1 MSEELRT
8 LPLINT
14 LPKKDGG
21 KKYGMR
27 KGTPIEKGVIINEER
42 LSNSLNNL
50 KKKMNYYTA
59 YPDLFVD
66 EVLTP
71 TDSSFS
77 LLFTQRVI
85 LRSLIRFTS
94 IHITAARG
102 FSKTFI
108 AVLAFFIKC
117 IIQPGSKLAITAPSK
132 QQAEGIAKEKINDIL
147 TRFPILSKELAKEP
161 TIARGNVKVE
171 FKNGSVIEITA
182 ALETTRG
189 RRFHGL
195 LVDELRDQDGD
206 SVNRILLPTLS
217 DTRKT
222 VGLEKINPFEPG
234 NSEIFTTSASSKSSY
249 NYEKL
254 VDLLARSIYMP
265 KDVIVLGI
273 DWRVPVKEGLI
284 GEDFVM
290 GMKTD
295 PTFKEAD
302 FAREYLSIYTSES
315 EESWFNFD
323 KMNRHRR
330 IINAEWSAKLR
341 KDLDFFYLFSVD
353 TGRFHDQS
361 VVFIFKVLNSNG
373 TLKARIVNIIVLGRT
388 AESRVFST
396 QAADLKELIRA
407 FDPIEVVIDTNGL
420 GVGLADQ
427 MIQTQVSMDGTV
439 LPPFGF
445 FNDDEYKKIQ
455 PKEASQIL
463 YSFKATQALNREM
476 HSNAFTRINSGNVD
490 FLIKEQEARRKLMAT
505 QRGQKMSLTE
515 RTKILMPY
523 EMTSKL
529 FEEMGNLRL
538 KRTGSAMDI
547 VLEQIN
553 SRFPKDKF
561 SALEMGLYRIKVREE
576 ELSKRQRRYSNRKR
590 SLVFYSGR

>member
-14 LPKKDGG
+14 LPKKGGG

-42 LSNSLNNL
+42 LKNSLNNL
-50 KKKMNYYTA
+50 EKKMNYYTA

-77 LLFTQRVI
+77 LLFTQRII

-117 IIQPGSKLAITAPSK
+117 IIQPGSRLAITAPSK

-284 GEDFVM
+284 SEDFVM

-361 VVFIFKVLNSNG
+361 VVFVFKVLNSNG
-373 TLKARIVNIIVLGRT
+373 TLKARIVNIIVLGKT
-388 AESRVFST
+388 AESRVFSA

-427 MIQTQVSMDGTV
+427 MIQTQVSMDGTI
-439 LPPFGF
+439 LPPLGF
-445 FNDDEYKKIQ
+445 FNDDEYRKIQ
-455 PKEASQIL
+455 PKEAAQIL

-547 VLEQIN
+547 ILEQIN

-561 SALEMGLYRIKVREE
+561 SALEMGLYRIKIKEE
-576 ELSKRQRRYSNRKR
+576 ELAKRQRRYGNKKR

>member
-1 MSEELRT
+1 M
-8 LPLINT
+8 NT
-14 LPKKDGG
+14 LPKKGG
-21 KKYGMR
+21 TKKHGVR
-27 KGTPIEKGVIINEER
+27 KGTIIEKGVIINEER
-42 LSNSLNNL
+42 LSGSLNNL
-50 KKKMNYYTA
+50 KKKLSFYSA

-71 TDSSFS
+71 TDSNFS

-85 LRSLIRFTS
+85 LRSLIRYNS

-117 IIQPGSKLAITAPSK
+117 IIQPGSRLAITAPSK

-147 TRFPILSKELAKEP
+147 TRFPILSKELKQEP
-161 TIARGNVKVE
+161 TIARGNVRVV

-222 VGLEKINPFEPG
+222 AGLEQINPFEPG

-273 DWRVPVKEGLI
+273 DWRVPVVEGLI

-323 KMNRHRR
+323 KMNKHRR
-330 IINAEWSAKLR
+330 IINSEWSGKYR
-341 KDLDFFYLFSVD
+341 KDLDIFYLFSVD
-353 TGRFHDQS
+353 MGRFNDQS
-361 VVFIFKVLNSNG
+361 VCFVFKVINSNG
-373 TLKARIVNIIVLGRT
+373 ILKARIVNIFVLGRT
-388 AESRVFST
+388 PESRQFSV

-407 FDPIEVVIDTNGL
+407 FDPVEVVIDTNGL

-427 MIQTQVSMDGTV
+427 MILSQVARDGSI
-439 LPPFGF
+439 LPPLAFS
-445 FNDDEYKKIQ
+445 NDDEYRKIQ
-455 PKEASQIL
+455 PKDAPQIL

-505 QRGQKMSLTE
+505 KRGQKMSLTE

-523 EMTSKL
+523 EMTTKL

-538 KRTGSAMDI
+538 KRTGSALDI

-553 SRFPKDKF
+553 TRFPKDKF
-561 SALEMGLYRIKVREE
+561 SALEMGLYRIKMMEE
-576 ELSKRQRRYSNRKR
+576 EHAKKRRRSSARGR
-590 SLVFYSGR
+590 SLVFYNGR

>member
-14 LPKKDGG
+14 LPKKGGG

-42 LSNSLNNL
+42 LKNSLNNL
-50 KKKMNYYTA
+50 EKKMNYYTA

-117 IIQPGSKLAITAPSK
+117 IIQPGSRLAITAPSK

-284 GEDFVM
+284 SEDFVM

-341 KDLDFFYLFSVD
+341 KDLNFFYLFSVD

-373 TLKARIVNIIVLGRT
+373 ILKARIVNIIVLGKT
-388 AESRVFST
+388 AESRVFSA

-427 MIQTQVSMDGTV
+427 MIQSQVSMDGTI
-439 LPPFGF
+439 LPPLGF
-445 FNDDEYKKIQ
+445 FNDDEYKRIQ
-455 PKEASQIL
+455 PKEAAQIL

-505 QRGQKMSLTE
+505 KRGQKMSLTE

-561 SALEMGLYRIKVREE
+561 SALEMGLYRIKIKEE
-576 ELSKRQRRYSNRKR
+576 ELAKRQRRYGNKKR

>member
-42 LSNSLNNL
+42 LSSSLNNL

-323 KMNRHRR
+323 KMNKHRR